1 MFSIKVKSIETLLFF
16 ISAALV
22 PMYFTDFRFPTGSVI
37 VRLSD
42 LMALFIIFC
51 FIFLFFKGKIKFNSP
66 IGFNYV
72 LIFVIYC
79 FFNALIQSGLSKAL
93 IATFQWAM
101 ILFSLVI
108 VYSNAV
114 KNPKLFRTIFI
125 NSLLTICTFTLVYH
139 LLNGHY
145 VSYKFL
151 GDAKYSF
158 ALTGVVLLSCCVFF
172 NDKKYLKP
180 LVFLYPI
187 ILLSMERKGIL
198 VFHVVLVFYIFY
210 TLKPLYKLVLIAA
223 ITFFALILIVFSDLS
238 FLMDIRV
245 FEYSELEM
253 LYLDE
258 EQAFWISNLH
268 RQSLLENGWDI
279 FSNNYVF
286 GVGPKML
293 QSYMV
298 DYYVHPGLGLY
309 THNVFLDTLV
319 EQGIIGLT
327 LLLLPYFLFYKNK
340 VRHAESKEKMIF
352 FGLCMYSF
360 FMLFFMSGGAPSML
374 LYYFP
379 IFMGFVI
386 HKKSKT

>member
-22 PMYFTDFRFPTGSVI
+22 PMYFTDFRFPTGGVI
-37 VRLSD
+37 IRLSD
-42 LMALFIIFC
+42 LMA
-51 FIFLFFKGKIKFNSP
+51 
-66 IGFNYV
+66 
-72 LIFVIYC
+72 IFVILSFSFLFLRGRVKISYPIGVNYILFFLMYC
-79 FFNALIQSGLSKAL
+79 FFNALIQSGLFKAL
-93 IATFQWAM
+93 VATLQWVM

-114 KNPKLFRTIFI
+114 TNPEKFKKIFI
-125 NSLLTICTFTLVYH
+125 ITLLIICFFTVLYH
-139 LLNGHY
+139 VLNGHY
-145 VSYKFL
+145 TRYKNL
-151 GDAKYSF
+151 GDARYSF
-158 ALTGVVLLSCCVFF
+158 ALAGVVLLSCCFYYSERKF
-172 NDKKYLKP
+172 LKYL
-180 LVFLYPI
+180 VVLYPVI
-187 ILLSMERKGIL
+187 ILSMERKGIL
-198 VFHVVLVFYIFY
+198 VFHIVFVFYMLYI
-210 TLKPLYKLVLIAA
+210 LKPLYRYFLTAAIAFFVLIF
-223 ITFFALILIVFSDLS
+223 ILFFDLS
-238 FLMDIRV
+238 FLTNISV

-258 EQAFWISNLH
+258 EQAFWVSNLH

-293 QSYMV
+293 QSYMMN
-298 DYYVHPGLGLY
+298 YYIHPSLGLY

-319 EQGIIGLT
+319 EQGAIGLF
-327 LLLLPYFLFYKNK
+327 LLLLPYFIFYKNII
-340 VRHAESKEKMIF
+340 RRAESKEKMIF

-374 LYYFP
+374 LFYFP

-386 HKKSKT
+386 HKK